1 MKKMRKEAYVIMQ
14 REDNREFVLPKNI
27 RQMGAFGDTYKIY
40 VEDFVYTYVHQFI
53 HRRKKEDLVLAAVL
67 LGETV
72 RQGEQEYVFIS
83 GAQKV
88 DFQMAEDDAG
98 QESEQQNEENDG
110 RRRQE
115 DAGEAVSMMGDDAVF
130 SRQQEFWD
138 KVYQRIKQ
146 YFDDCEILGWYFNL
160 DGSNLEI
167 NAQLQQFFESTYK
180 KGSRFLYFEDSLEKE
195 DAFFVQ
201 EQHRLQRLTGYAVY
215 YEKNPQMQNFMIA
228 EKERLT
234 PKPLRDSYVRE
245 ERDEVVQNYRAIMNK
260 LNEKPQKKKL
270 QPAIYVAGV
279 AVLAVV
285 AATGVTQMGNYQ
297 NLKVLEQT
305 MQTLSGAVDQTPADA
320 GEDTEESQTKTDETQ
335 PQNEA
340 EESSQT
346 NTSQET
352 DAADKSGTDNAADAE
367 TGSGTSDTQT
377 VTETQSASGA
387 GKSNTENADAE
398 TSDSAQQTSSA
409 PSDYYIV
416 KKGDSLVS
424 ISKAIYNTSSK
435 VDEICQLNNIENM
448 DMIYEGQK
456 LLLP

>member
-1 MKKMRKEAYVIMQ
+1 M
-14 REDNREFVLPKNI
+14 
-27 RQMGAFGDTYKIY
+27 
-40 VEDFVYTYVHQFI
+40 
-53 HRRKKEDLVLAAVL
+53 LAAVL

-228 EKERLT
+228 EKERLC
-234 PKPLRDSYVRE
+234 R
-245 ERDEVVQNYRAIMNK
+245 I
-260 LNEKPQKKKL
+260 
-270 QPAIYVAGV
+270 
-279 AVLAVV
+279 
-285 AATGVTQMGNYQ
+285 TG
-297 NLKVLEQT
+297 
-305 MQTLSGAVDQTPADA
+305 
-320 GEDTEESQTKTDETQ
+320 
-335 PQNEA
+335 
-340 EESSQT
+340 
-346 NTSQET
+346 
-352 DAADKSGTDNAADAE
+352 
-367 TGSGTSDTQT
+367 
-377 VTETQSASGA
+377 
-387 GKSNTENADAE
+387 
-398 TSDSAQQTSSA
+398 
-409 PSDYYIV
+409 
-416 KKGDSLVS
+416 
-424 ISKAIYNTSSK
+424 
-435 VDEICQLNNIENM
+435 QL
-448 DMIYEGQK
+448 
-456 LLLP
+456 